1 MTVSAGFDELQLTI
15 ASESFIHA
23 VVDLL
28 EVITTILQVRKHLAL

>member
-28 EVITTILQVRKHLAL
+28 EVITTILQVGEHLAL